1 MADYSLPDL
10 GQLPPPR
17 NSRLQES
24 ADQPLPPT
32 SPTLMHYI
40 SHHDWHH
47 IERSNADLPIPSPS

>member
-24 ADQPLPPT
+24 ADPPLQPT
-32 SPTLMHYI
+32 CQ
-40 SHHDWHH
+40 
-47 IERSNADLPIPSPS
+47 R